1 MNHGNIHLS
10 CEFFT
15 PAARFS
21 FGGVG
26 NTIDG
31 EGSWE
36 GLKVDEERGAGDTRW
51 LALSAGGRAD
61 VNDEHVTSLT
71 RSRQFWQIK
80 GIAGARVTEQFN
92 SVFAVHMLLR

>member
-15 PAARFS
+15 PAAWFG

-26 NTIDG
+26 NIIDG

-36 GLKVDEERGAGDTRW
+36 GFKVDEERSAGDTRW
-51 LALSAGGRAD
+51 MALSAGGRAN
-61 VNDEHVTSLT
+61 VNDEHVTSL
-71 RSRQFWQIK
+71 RHKRRFWQIK
-80 GIAGARVTEQFN
+80 GSAGTCVKEQFN
-92 SVFAVHMLLR
+92 SVFAVLILLR

>member
-1 MNHGNIHLS
+1 MKSGPLVSTHIGFGNRKGEKTREGEKKHSAVNHGNIHLS

-26 NTIDG
+26 NIIDG

-36 GLKVDEERGAGDTRW
+36 GLKVDEEHERRRHQVDGALRRGE
-51 LALSAGGRAD
+51 GGP
-61 VNDEHVTSLT
+61 
-71 RSRQFWQIK
+71 
-80 GIAGARVTEQFN
+80 
-92 SVFAVHMLLR
+92 

>member
-10 CEFFT
+10 CEFFA

-26 NTIDG
+26 NIIDG

-36 GLKVDEERGAGDTRW
+36 GFKVDEERGAGDTRW
-51 LALSAGGRAD
+51 MAPALSAGGRAH
-61 VNDEHVTSLT
+61 VNDEHVISP
-71 RSRQFWQIK
+71 RR
-80 GIAGARVTEQFN
+80 
-92 SVFAVHMLLR
+92 